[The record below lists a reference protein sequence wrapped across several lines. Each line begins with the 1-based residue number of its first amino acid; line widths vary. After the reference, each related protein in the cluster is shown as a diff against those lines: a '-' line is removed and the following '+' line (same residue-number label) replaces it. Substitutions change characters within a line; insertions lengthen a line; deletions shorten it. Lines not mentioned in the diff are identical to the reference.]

1 MARPVFLITG
11 AAGGIGSATARR
23 AVAAGYRVVLAGRDE
38 ARLNVLAE
46 ELGGPDVALG
56 VRCDVQDWAAQ
67 LALVERTLETWGRLD
82 VAFANAGVAAGAG
95 FVRGEATPEQWRTTV
110 LTNIFGVAATAR
122 LSVQALIESRGHLLG
137 SVVGRVPIPGSLYSA
152 TKWAVTGMSESIRA
166 EQIGTAVRVTVV
178 RPHDR
183 ASWLRRHD
191 DSSSPPFGGAAGP
204 RSRYAAARRRSSRGL
219 PPPRL
224 PPDACA
230 GLRKAAR

>member
-67 LALVERTLETWGRLD
+67 LALLERTLETWGRLD
-82 VAFANAGVAAGAG
+82 VVFANAGVATGAG
-95 FVRGEATPEQWRTTV
+95 FVRGEATPEQWRTMV

-122 LSVQALIESRGHLLG
+122 LSLPALIESRGHLLLMG

-166 EQIGTAVRVTVV
+166 ELIGTAVRVTVIQ
-178 RPHDR
+178 
-183 ASWLRRHD
+183 
-191 DSSSPPFGGAAGP
+191 AGFVDTP
-204 RSRYAAARRRSSRGL
+204 LLARRPDGPILAADDVARTVVWVL
-219 PPPRL
+219 EQPPHVDVNEVLIRPL
-224 PPDACA
+224 
-230 GLRKAAR
+230 GQLR